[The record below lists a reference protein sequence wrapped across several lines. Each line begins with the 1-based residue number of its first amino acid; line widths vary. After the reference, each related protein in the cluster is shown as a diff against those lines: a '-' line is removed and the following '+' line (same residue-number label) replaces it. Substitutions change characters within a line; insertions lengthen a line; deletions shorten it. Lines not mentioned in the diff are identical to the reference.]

1 MDNLKIDDQILKDAN
16 EIAHINLSCWKKS
29 YKDIINKTFLD
40 NLNFDTTFEIRKNL
54 INQKRGIHL
63 VASIENKIVGFSD
76 AGMFFF
82 KEKQTLSEE
91 QKLNRKELGEIY
103 AIYIDPKYQNKGI
116 GEALFL
122 ETKNRLL
129 KYELNPFLIW
139 TLKDNHIARIFYEK
153 QGGIKVDEILIQI
166 GDHQYVE
173 VGYQFT

>member
-1 MDNLKIDDQILKDAN
+1 MNNLKIENQILPDAK
-16 EIAHINLSCWKKS
+16 EIAHIKLSCWKKS
-29 YKDIINKTFLD
+29 YKDIINSTFLD
-40 NLNFDTTFEIRKNL
+40 NLNFETTFEFRKDL

-63 VASIENKIVGFSD
+63 VASIDKKIVGFSD

-82 KEKQTLSEE
+82 KDKQILSEE

-122 ETKNRLL
+122 ETKNKLL
-129 KYELNPFLIW
+129 KYELTPFLIW
-139 TLKDNHIARIFYEK
+139 TLKDNRRARVFYEK
-153 QGGIKVDEILIQI
+153 QGGIKVDEILIKI
-166 GDHQYVE
+166 GDDQYVE